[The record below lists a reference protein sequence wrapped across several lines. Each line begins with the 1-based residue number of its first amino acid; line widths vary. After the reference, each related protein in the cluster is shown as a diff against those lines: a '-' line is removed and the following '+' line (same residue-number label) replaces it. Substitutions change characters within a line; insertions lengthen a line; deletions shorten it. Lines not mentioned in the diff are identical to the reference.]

1 MSETT
6 NTEAAPNPDE
16 ATEQQQDSTTPPA
29 ETLGEGGVK
38 ALKAERDARK
48 ALEAQLKEY
57 QDRDKTE
64 LQRAQ
69 DAATEAQSQLAQI
82 QAQNLRNEVALSKGL
97 NVELVQFL
105 TANTA
110 DELGAQADLLLSK
123 LGASPATPKPDPSQ
137 GATGSSGPKNNADL
151 FANFVNSQ
159 LGG

>member
-6 NTEAAPNPDE
+6 NTEAAPNTDE
-16 ATEQQQDSTTPPA
+16 ATEPQQEPTTPPVDV
-29 ETLGEGGVK
+29 LGEGGVK

-69 DAATEAQSQLAQI
+69 DAATEAQAQLAQI

-97 NVELVQFL
+97 SADLVQFL
-105 TANTA
+105 TATTA
-110 DELGAQADLLLSK
+110 EDLGAQADLLLSK
-123 LGASPATPKPDPSQ
+123 VGASPATPKPDPSQ

-151 FANFVNSQ
+151 FANFVSSQ